1 MDLHER
7 GRPPLFH
14 QVWLWA
20 IQKLASDG
28 FCFLTEVKGRSSAEG
43 EERGQGLEKNEG
55 FEELSWSKAEPS
67 DKKKKCFHWKKTTAD
82 MPGSTWALVSV
93 PVCDFCGGAVTGTSS
108 ADEEQWDQRGEE
120 RSSD

>member
-67 DKKKKCFHWKKTTAD
+67 DKKKKMFSLEKNNSRHARQHMGLGECARVRLLRRCCHWYQL
-82 MPGSTWALVSV
+82 S
-93 PVCDFCGGAVTGTSS
+93 
-108 ADEEQWDQRGEE
+108 
-120 RSSD
+120 